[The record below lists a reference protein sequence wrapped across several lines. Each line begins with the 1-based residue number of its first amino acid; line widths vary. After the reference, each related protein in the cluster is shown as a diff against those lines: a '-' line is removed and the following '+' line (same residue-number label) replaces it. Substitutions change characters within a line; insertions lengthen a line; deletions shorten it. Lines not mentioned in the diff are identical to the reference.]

1 MKIGLVRLRTWVWQV
16 GLLTCALLA
25 GCGRSSAPA
34 AGTSSSASPLVAASG
49 SQGGAAAGSAAAP
62 AAILVVA
69 AENFYGDVASQIGGQ
84 HVKVTSILSDPSI
97 DPHLYESNVD
107 NAKAI
112 ANARLV
118 IKNGVGYDAF
128 MDKLLAASPQQGR
141 LVVDAPKLTGAADDA
156 NPHLWYDP
164 KTMPLVAQAIAD
176 DLGQLDP
183 ADRADFDAAVHSFDA
198 SLKPLQDQIA
208 AIRAK
213 HAGVRLHGRGA
224 RAGRGR
230 QGRYLSTGGRS
241 GQRSAG
247 RRSRAVPPAADVAR
261 PQGADLQLAGRHANH
276 DADAEPGRTEQRSG
290 GGCVGDRATRQD
302 LPAVADRAA
311 ASLAGGVGTEPVIDS
326 RQALSTHVQRLS
338 GPGPGHRPHAVRVR
352 AFA

>member
-213 HAGVRLHGRGA
+213 HAGAKVLPTEPVFDYMAEALGLDVVDKEGTF
-224 RAGRGR
+224 
-230 QGRYLSTGGRS
+230 Q
-241 GQRSAG
+241 
-247 RRSRAVPPAADVAR
+247 RAVEAGNDPPAAAVAQFR
-261 PQGADLQLAGRHANH
+261 QQLTSRALKALIYNSQ
-276 DADAEPGRTEQRSG
+276 AVTPITTQMQSLAEQNNVPVVGVSETEPPGKTYQQWQTEQ
-290 GGCVGDRATRQD
+290 
-302 LPAVADRAA
+302 L
-311 ASLAGGVGTEPVIDS
+311 
-326 RQALSTHVQRLS
+326 QALQAALERS
-338 GPGPGHRPHAVRVR
+338 P
-352 AFA
+352 